1 MDWGLDWGQVLQCHM
16 APALCCAVMA
26 RPLRIE
32 FPGAL
37 YHVTARGD
45 RREDIY
51 LDDQDRR
58 AFLGLLG
65 RVCQR
70 FDWACH
76 AYCLMTNHYHLLV
89 ETRQANLSRGMRQ
102 LGGVYTQR
110 FNRRHGQVGHVFQG
124 RYHAILVDKEPHL
137 LELCRYVVLNP
148 VRAGLAKT
156 AGDWPWS
163 SFNAT
168 VGRARAAD
176 WLATDWLL
184 GRLGRQGLG
193 GQGSAARAAYADF
206 VAEGAGRTGIWQGL
220 NRQVYFGDDRFV
232 ARVRRMAG
240 GAGEDLSEIPRAQRG
255 AAAKP
260 LSHYQARYR
269 EPRRAMAEAFASGAY
284 TLKAIGAHFG
294 VHYSTVSRA
303 VRDHDAKGRP

>member
-1 MDWGLDWGQVLQCHM
+1 MDS
-16 APALCCAVMA
+16 ALYCAAMA

-45 RREDIY
+45 RRDDIY
-51 LDDQDRR
+51 LDDEDRR

-65 RVCQR
+65 QVCQR

-148 VRAGLAKT
+148 VRAGLVTT
-156 AGDWPWS
+156 ADQWPWS

-168 VGRARAAD
+168 LGRARTPD
-176 WLATDWLL
+176 WLESDWLL
-184 GRLGRQGLG
+184 GQFGRQR
-193 GQGSAARAAYADF
+193 SAARAAYADF
-206 VAEGAGRTGIWQGL
+206 VAEDAGHGAVWQGL
-220 NRQVYFGDDRFV
+220 NRQIYLGDDRFV
-232 ARVRRMAG
+232 ARLHRMIG
-240 GAGEDLSEIPRAQRG
+240 GAGEDLSEIPRAQRHG
-255 AAAKP
+255 AAEP
-260 LSHYQARYR
+260 LSYYEARYR

-284 TLKAIGAHFG
+284 TLKAIGAYFG

-303 VRDHDAKGRP
+303 VRDHEAKGRP

>member
-1 MDWGLDWGQVLQCHM
+1 
-16 APALCCAVMA
+16 MA

-45 RREDIY
+45 RRDDIY
-51 LDDQDRR
+51 LDDEDRR
-58 AFLGLLG
+58 AFLGLFG
-65 RVCQR
+65 QVCRR

-89 ETRQANLSRGMRQ
+89 ETRRANLSRGMRQ

-137 LELCRYVVLNP
+137 LELCRYVALNP
-148 VRAGLAKT
+148 VRAGLTKT
-156 AGDWPWS
+156 AGQWPWS

-168 VGRARAAD
+168 LGRARAPD
-176 WLATDWLL
+176 WLDSDWLL
-184 GRLGRQGLG
+184 GRFGRKR
-193 GQGSAARAAYADF
+193 SAARAAYGEF
-206 VAEGAGRTGIWQGL
+206 VAEGPGQDAVWQDL
-220 NRQVYFGDDRFV
+220 NRQIYLGDDRFV
-232 ARVRRMAG
+232 ARLQRLTG
-240 GAGEDLSEIPRAQRG
+240 GAGEDLGEIPKAQRRAP
-255 AAAKP
+255 AAP
-260 LSHYQARYR
+260 LSDYAARYR
-269 EPRRAMAEAFASGAY
+269 EPHRAMAEAFASGAY

-303 VRDHDAKGRP
+303 VRAHEAKRRP